1 MMHENPKLTVD
12 AVLVKGDE
20 VLLVRRGREPFQ
32 GRWALPGGFVDVGE
46 TTETACLRELVE
58 ETGLKGVV
66 VDLLGVYSDPARD
79 PRHHT
84 VSVVYVCGVAGI
96 VAGIPVGGDDAEE
109 ARWFPLDKAP
119 TLAFDHA
126 RIVDDA
132 RAWLA
137 AGGRS
142 RLVEATEG
150 C

>member
-20 VLLVRRGREPFQ
+20 ILLVRRGREPFQ
-32 GRWALPGGFVDVGE
+32 GLWALPGGFVDVGE
-46 TTETACLRELVE
+46 TTESACLRELLE
-58 ETGLKGVV
+58 ETGLKGVIV
-66 VDLLGVYSDPARD
+66 GLLGVYSDPARD

-84 VSVVYVCGVAGI
+84 VSVVYVCGVAGL

-109 ARWFPLDKAP
+109 ARWFPLDKVP
-119 TLAFDHA
+119 LLAFDHA

-137 AGGRS
+137 AGGRG